1 MCLGEWGKP
10 LNPSKSFIFFVLL
23 LLNGCTTGQ
32 LYYLDKNGDR
42 KLACDVEF
50 TGNPWVD
57 KYAVEYSLSLC
68 AKSVVKKGGTVREV
82 HLLDIDTSIPIPPCG
97 VRWNHDLAKQMYKS
111 DELSKK
117 EYGYIVAHIDLGLAK
132 VNKCSPNKPSQPDS

>member
-1 MCLGEWGKP
+1 MLGQKWKENS
-10 LNPSKSFIFFVLL
+10 LNIFKSLIIVSSLVLA
-23 LLNGCTTGQ
+23 GCTTGQ
-32 LYYLDKNGDR
+32 LYYLDKNGDS

-50 TGNPWVD
+50 AGLPSVD

-68 AKSVVKKGGTVREV
+68 AKSVVKKGGTIKEK
-82 HLLDIDTSIPIPPCG
+82 HLLDIDTSIPSPPCG
-97 VRWNHDLAKQMYKS
+97 AKWNHELAKQMYQS

-132 VNKCSPNKPSQPDS
+132 VNQCATNKKS